1 MLRPRRI
8 PHDVDAKTTN
18 QIARTFLV
26 VRIVRGSLMLLFLT
40 IALGAVVAKQWP
52 AGVSVAVAFTVALQA
67 ARLAGSVRDYLRART
82 SQS

>member
-40 IALGAVVAKQWP
+40 IALGAVVVKQWP